1 MRIDEITEALP
12 GQVGG
17 VKRFFGKFGMGGK
30 AAAAE
35 KSFVARAKQTYN
47 VWLTQVPKLQQGGIA
62 INDQKIYADYFG
74 RWMAP
79 NLKLVV
85 TDPIIKNA
93 IDELKAA
100 PTVDQKYMIGL
111 ISKMIGQ
118 RRANAIQTASEP
130 TPASAPPGT
139 PTPAARVIKTGSQR
153 KASDGQTYRIVKLRD
168 GSREWH
174 DLTGNIAVDKIQK
187 ELGQKYGV

>member
-12 GQVGG
+12 GEVGV
-17 VKRFFGKFGMGGK
+17 VKRFLGKVGLGGRE
-30 AAAAE
+30 AAAE
-35 KSFVARAKQTYN
+35 KAFIARAKQAYRL
-47 VWLTQVPKLQQGGIA
+47 WLTQVPKLQQGGLA

-93 IDELKAA
+93 IDELKVA
-100 PTVDQKYMIGL
+100 PEVDQKYMIGL
-111 ISKMIGQ
+111 ISKMMGQ
-118 RRANAIQTASEP
+118 QRSDTIRTSSEP
-130 TPASAPPGT
+130 PPPPPPPPLPPPPG
-139 PTPAARVIKTGSQR
+139 RVIKTGSQR
-153 KASDGQTYRIVKLRD
+153 KASDGQIYRIVKLRD